1 MLRLLRLLGLLAPG
15 ALALRV
21 FVLPVQQAQLGPDL
35 AGILG
40 EVLDGLIGAGVACLF
55 AALLLGPWMDRVARA
70 VARLADGDYGYR
82 LGQRRLDVGLPG
94 KVTAGI
100 DRIAQQLSESHDAA
114 TMDRLT
120 GIANRQNILAAIFEE
135 VERSKR
141 YERPMSVAFVDID
154 HFKAVNDTYGH
165 PAGDVVLRRVADILR
180 TNIRASDRV
189 GRYGGEEFVLLLPE
203 TNVDDAAMLAEK
215 LRLCVLRETFQVS
228 PEIRL
233 NLTISLGIAGGLSQ
247 RVRFETIVRDA
258 DAAMFSAKSLG
269 RNQTYVFA
277 EPDEDARVPRAPIS
291 PQGREDAAR
300 IGRAARAAAQ
310 ELLQSVVAPLPHYRG
325 RPSQL
330 IAEIATTMAR
340 NLGLP
345 EPEVDRVRVASLL
358 HDVGKVGI
366 PSEILDKPAPLS
378 TVEWQSVVQHPR
390 IGQLILEQASAL
402 REAVPIIL
410 HHHERFSGR
419 GYPYGLRGQDIPLGA
434 RLVSIADAYDA
445 MMHDRPY
452 KAAIGHAEA
461 IAELRRHAGTQFDPE
476 LVSLFCDLF
485 SDGVPGWEYVGNTL
499 RPFGTEEELRAAL
512 EAEGQP
518 SRRRSRRS
526 SGGGSHRAAVG

>member
-1 MLRLLRLLGLLAPG
+1 LLRLLRLLGLLAPG

-21 FVLPVQQAQLGPDL
+21 FVLPAQAAQLGPSLTGAFGD
-35 AGILG
+35 
-40 EVLDGLIGAGVACLF
+40 VLDGLVGAGLACLF
-55 AALLLGPWMDRVARA
+55 AALLLGPWMDRVAKA
-70 VARLADGDYGYR
+70 AARLAEGDYGYR
-82 LGQRRLDVGLPG
+82 LGRRRLDIGLPA
-94 KVTAGI
+94 KVTASI

-114 TMDRLT
+114 TIDRLT
-120 GIANRQNILAAIFEE
+120 GIANRQTILAAIFDG
-135 VERSKR
+135 VDRSKR
-141 YERPMSVAFVDID
+141 YERPLSVAFVDID

-165 PAGDVVLRRVADILR
+165 PTGDVVLRHVADILR
-180 TNIRASDRV
+180 GNIRSSDRI

-215 LRLCVLRETFQVS
+215 LRMCVLREPFAVGPGIS
-228 PEIRL
+228 L
-233 NLTISLGIAGGLSQ
+233 NLTISVGIAGGVGQ
-247 RVRFETIVRDA
+247 RLRFETIVRDA

-291 PQGREDAAR
+291 TQGRENATR
-300 IGRAARAAAQ
+300 VGQAARAAA
-310 ELLQSVVAPLPHYRG
+310 EDLLRSMVAPLPHYRG
-325 RPSQL
+325 RPSEL
-330 IAEIATTMAR
+330 IADIATTMAR

-345 EPEVDRVRVASLL
+345 EPEVDRIRVASLL

-366 PSEILDKPAPLS
+366 PPEILEKPAPLDP
-378 TVEWQSVVQHPR
+378 VEWQSVVQHPR

-461 IAELRRHAGTQFDPE
+461 IAELRRHAGTQFDPRV
-476 LVSLFCDLF
+476 VSAFI
-485 SDGVPGWEYVGNTL
+485 
-499 RPFGTEEELRAAL
+499 AAL
-512 EAEGQP
+512 PASL
-518 SRRRSRRS
+518 SRP
-526 SGGGSHRAAVG
+526 RAVPVH